1 MALKKI
7 ETSSLIR
14 RRRRKDACPFIFK
27 DLLSYYTHNIHL
39 VYSGLLRTSF
49 RFENEA
55 ARLEE
60 QN

>member
-1 MALKKI
+1 MSFHIQGFAV
-7 ETSSLIR
+7 
-14 RRRRKDACPFIFK
+14 
-27 DLLSYYTHNIHL
+27 LLSHNIHL